1 MRPIDRPNPAPLFA
15 LVVLVALCGC
25 AHPTAGEA
33 ARGANARPG
42 VAPTVSDRE
51 IRQRLER
58 EGAELLAS
66 GATVP
71 MSTLRAQLTRT
82 HCALRLPA
90 PTRRRLSTIE
100 AAARMRQ
107 SVAIVASLYKC
118 SRCTQWHARAASG
131 FFLSEDGAVA
141 TCHHVASQADSEA
154 MVVMDARGRIL
165 PVREVLAADAH
176 ADVAILR
183 VEGQGFSPL
192 PLSAEAPV
200 GSTAHVLSHPDN
212 QFYEFTTGVVSRH
225 FSQTRPDGV
234 LPMLA
239 VTADFGKGSSGAPVC
254 NDRGAVIGLV
264 NNTRSLYYTEEEG
277 KKDNLQMVFKNCTP
291 ASALLPLLRAPA
303 DRP

>member
-1 MRPIDRPNPAPLFA
+1 MRPVDRPNPASFA
-15 LVVLVALCGC
+15 VLVLLAALCGC
-25 AHPTAGEA
+25 VNPTPGQA
-33 ARGANARPG
+33 ARGANTPPG
-42 VAPTVSDRE
+42 LAPPVSDRE

-58 EGAELLAS
+58 EGAELLAG

-71 MSTLRAQLTRT
+71 MSTLRAQLART

-90 PTRRRLSTIE
+90 PARRRLSTVE

-118 SRCTQWHARAASG
+118 PRCTQWHARAASG
-131 FFLSEDGAVA
+131 FFLTEDGAVV
-141 TCHHVASQADSEA
+141 TCHHVVSQAESET
-154 MVVMDARGRIL
+154 MIVMDARGRIL

-192 PLSAEAPV
+192 PLCPEAPV

-225 FSQTRPDGV
+225 FSQPHQDGT